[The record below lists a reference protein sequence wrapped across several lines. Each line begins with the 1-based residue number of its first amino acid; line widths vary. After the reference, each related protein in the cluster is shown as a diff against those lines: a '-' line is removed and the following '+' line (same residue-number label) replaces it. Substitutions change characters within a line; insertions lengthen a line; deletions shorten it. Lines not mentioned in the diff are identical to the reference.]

1 MGMPYPQVLDF
12 IDRINAIEKP
22 DTVWQ
27 TFQKFT
33 SRFGYIYG
41 GVADVGRPIDNNGS
55 RFLEVTWPREWHMRY
70 REKKYIENDPA
81 VLHLKQSHEPFTW
94 QEALH
99 TGLYDSVQQRVV
111 EEGAEF
117 GMASGFVIP
126 IFGLPTG
133 TAVVTVAGGEVTG
146 DRRDHAEIHLAALY
160 AHARIRT
167 LDSER
172 KQRSNVVILSSRE
185 RECLEWVAVGKSD
198 WEIGEILSIS
208 EKTVNAHI
216 ERAKR
221 KLEVPSR
228 VQAVVMAIRM
238 GVLHP

>member
-12 IDRINAIEKP
+12 IDRINAIEKT

-33 SRFGYIYG
+33 SKFGYTFG
-41 GVADVGRPIDNNGS
+41 GVADVGRPSDNQGS
-55 RFLEVTWPREWHMRY
+55 RFLEVTWPREWHVRY
-70 REKKYIENDPA
+70 REKKYIETDPA
-81 VLHLKQSHEPFTW
+81 VLHLKHSREPFTW
-94 QEALH
+94 SEAMNS
-99 TGLYDSVQQRVV
+99 GLYDEKQQRIV

-126 IFGLPTG
+126 IFGLTSG
-133 TAVVTVAGGEVTG
+133 LAVVTVAGEEVTG

-160 AHARIRT
+160 AHSRIRH
-167 LDSER
+167 LDNER
-172 KQRSNVVILSSRE
+172 KHQGNVITLSKRE
-185 RECLEWVAVGKSD
+185 QECLEWVAIGKSD

-216 ERAKR
+216 ERAKQ
-221 KLEVPSR
+221 KFGVPSR
-228 VQAVVMAIRM
+228 VQAVVVAIRM
-238 GVLHP
+238 GAIQI

>member
-33 SRFGYIYG
+33 SKFGYTYG
-41 GVADVGRPIDNNGS
+41 GVADVGRPSDNQGS

-70 REKKYIENDPA
+70 REKKYIETDPA
-81 VLHLKQSHEPFTW
+81 VLHLKQSREPFTW
-94 QEALH
+94 DEAMNS
-99 TGLYDSVQQRVV
+99 GLYGNPQQQVMDEV
-111 EEGAEF
+111 AQF
-117 GMASGFVIP
+117 GMVHGFVVP
-126 IFGLPTG
+126 IIGLTSG
-133 TAVVTVAGGEVTG
+133 LAVVTVAGTEVTG

-172 KQRSNVVILSSRE
+172 RQTGNVISLSSRE
-185 RECLEWVAVGKSD
+185 RECLEWVAIGKSD
-198 WEIGEILSIS
+198 WEIGEILAIS

-221 KLEVPSR
+221 KLDVPSR
-228 VQAVVMAIRM
+228 VQAVVVAIRM
-238 GVLHP
+238 GVIQV

>member
-1 MGMPYPQVLDF
+1 MGMPYPPVLDF
-12 IDRINAIEKP
+12 IDRINALEKA
-22 DTVWQ
+22 DAVWA
-27 TFQKFT
+27 TFRAFT
-33 SRFGYIYG
+33 ARFGYTYG
-41 GVADVGRPIDNNGS
+41 GVADVGRPNDNGGS
-55 RFLEVTWPREWHMRY
+55 RFLEVTWPGEWHRRY
-70 REKKYIENDPA
+70 REKKYIETDPA

-94 QEALH
+94 HEALH
-99 TGLYDSVQQRVV
+99 TGLYDASQQRIV

-126 IFGLPTG
+126 IFGLTTG
-133 TAVVTVAGGEVTG
+133 TAVVTVAGAEVTG

-160 AHARIRT
+160 AHARIRS

-172 KQRSNVVILSSRE
+172 RQHGNVIPLSSRE

-198 WEIGEILSIS
+198 WEIGEILNIS

-221 KLEVPSR
+221 KFEVPSR
-228 VQAVVMAIRM
+228 VQAVVVAMRM
-238 GVLHP
+238 GAIQI